1 MCVNWTDFVETFED
15 DPWLSMPTK
24 TLYIWKEGNIGSQ
37 NFPVNDLNAAF
48 VECEHNEVC
57 APATAIFSIDTDV
70 CSTGHSQSQE
80 YANERAAWINPR
92 CVQVPEIS
100 HEF

>member
-1 MCVNWTDFVETFED
+1 MKSFAY
-15 DPWLSMPTK
+15 SAS
-24 TLYIWKEGNIGSQ
+24 TLKMYQRYTCKSRDVHDTTPKEVR
-37 NFPVNDLNAAF
+37 P
-48 VECEHNEVC
+48 VC
-57 APATAIFSIDTDV
+57 APVTAIFSIDTDV